1 MGTKTLI
8 RLVIAL
14 AVLGGIA
21 AILHFAGSGGAVSE
35 VSSSTNKK
43 KVFDDFPI
51 NDIAKIVIKQK
62 EGSITLNKGATSW
75 EVTEREGYPANAE
88 PIVGLLRKIWDLNI
102 VQPITIGRTQ
112 YGRLGLLDPTAA
124 DSKAEEAATLL
135 TFQDKDGKDLGSL
148 WLGKVYARNEGRPDP
163 FGGGMAKTDA
173 GRYVKRGDGNSVYL
187 VGETFADVKIEAPE
201 WIDKT
206 FFKVEKIKSIEI
218 VSANKAD
225 DWKLERAA
233 EADDFTLANATAAEK
248 LDANKV
254 SSMKAAFANPQVEDV
269 FIGEEKG
276 TQKTDVT
283 TFKIVTFDDFK
294 YEISV
299 GTKNDLNELPLS
311 LKVSAELPKERKP
324 GAEESDEEKK
334 KLDKEFADQ
343 VAALQKKLDSEKKLE
358 GHVFKVRSY
367 IVDSITKKRSELME
381 EEKKPEAGES
391 QEVAPGVSLPGLPG
405 LPTQVPAPA
414 PQVTP
419 APEEAPEAP
428 KAESPEAPKAESAPV
443 PAPAPAPAPAAQEP
457 KSEAPKAA
465 APAPA
470 ATPQTPKADVPA
482 PEKAPEAPK
491 PEAPKSA
498 DSPASQN

>member
-43 KVFDDFPI
+43 KVFEDFPI
-51 NDIAKIVIKQK
+51 NDIAKVVIKQK
-62 EGSITLNKGATSW
+62 EASITLTKGAASW
-75 EVTEREGYPANAE
+75 EVAEREGYTANVE
-88 PIVGLLRKIWDLNI
+88 PVVGLLRKIWDLNI

-135 TFQDKDGKDLGSL
+135 TFQNKEGKDLASL
-148 WLGKVYARNEGRPDP
+148 WLGKVYERSEGRPDP

-187 VGETFADVKIEAPE
+187 VGETFADVKTEAPE
-201 WIDKT
+201 WLDKT

-233 EADDFTLANATAAEK
+233 ESDDFTLAKAAPAEE

-254 SSMKAAFANPQVEDV
+254 ASMKAAFANPQVEDV

-276 TQKTDVT
+276 KQKTDVT

-299 GTKNDLNELPLS
+299 GAKNDLNELPLS

-324 GAEESDEEKK
+324 GAEESEEEKK
-334 KLDKEFADQ
+334 KLDQEFADQ

-381 EEKKPEAGES
+381 EEKKPEAGEP

-405 LPTQVPAPA
+405 LPTQAPAPSVPKAEAPKTPAAPAPEKAPAPA
-414 PQVTP
+414 PSSPKAETP
-419 APEEAPEAP
+419 APAATPAPEAP
-428 KAESPEAPKAESAPV
+428 KAT
-443 PAPAPAPAPAAQEP
+443 APAPAKAA
-457 KSEAPKAA
+457 EAPKTE
-465 APAPA
+465 APAP
-470 ATPQTPKADVPA
+470 
-482 PEKAPEAPK
+482 
-491 PEAPKSA
+491 
-498 DSPASQN
+498 QN

>member
-35 VSSSTNKK
+35 VSSSTTKK
-43 KVFDDFPI
+43 KVFEDFPI
-51 NDIAKIVIKQK
+51 NDVAKVVIKQK
-62 EGSITLNKGATSW
+62 DGSITLNKGAKSW
-75 EVTEREGYPANAE
+75 EVAEREGYPANVE

-112 YGRLGLLDPTAA
+112 YGRLGLLDPAAA

-135 TFQDKDGKDLGSL
+135 TFQNKEGKDLASL

-163 FGGGMAKTDA
+163 FGGGMATTDA
-173 GRYVKRGDGNSVYL
+173 GRYVKRGDGNLVYL
-187 VGETFADVKIEAPE
+187 VGETFSDVKIEAPE
-201 WIDKT
+201 WIDKN

-233 EADDFTLANATAAEK
+233 EADDFTLANAAATEK
-248 LDANKV
+248 LDPNKV
-254 SSMKAAFANPQVEDV
+254 SSMKAAFANPQLEDV

-276 TQKTDVT
+276 QQKTDVT

-299 GTKNDLNELPLS
+299 GAKNDLNELPLS
-311 LKVSAELPKERKP
+311 LKVTAELPKERKP

-334 KLDKEFADQ
+334 KLDQEFTDR
-343 VAALQKKLDSEKKLE
+343 VAALQKKLDAEKKLE

-381 EEKKPEAGES
+381 EKKAEEGQA
-391 QEVAPGVSLPGLPG
+391 QEVAPGVSLPGLP
-405 LPTQVPAPA
+405 APA
-414 PQVTP
+414 PKV
-419 APEEAPEAP
+419 EAPA
-428 KAESPEAPKAESAPV
+428 
-443 PAPAPAPAPAAQEP
+443 
-457 KSEAPKAA
+457 
-465 APAPA
+465 
-470 ATPQTPKADVPA
+470 PA

-491 PEAPKSA
+491 AEAPKAEAPKAEAPKAEAPKAEAPKAEAPAPAAAPANAPEAPQTA
-498 DSPASQN
+498 APEAPQTAAPAPAPKPAEAPAPQN

>member
-43 KVFDDFPI
+43 KVFEDFPI
-51 NDIAKIVIKQK
+51 NDIAKVVIKQK
-62 EGSITLNKGATSW
+62 DASITLTKGAASW
-75 EVTEREGYPANAE
+75 EVAEREGYPANVE
-88 PIVGLLRKIWDLNI
+88 PVVGLLRKIWDLNI

-112 YGRLGLLDPTAA
+112 YGRLGLLDPNAA
-124 DSKAEEAATLL
+124 DSKAEEAATLI
-135 TFQDKDGKDLGSL
+135 TFQNKEGKDLASL
-148 WLGKVYARNEGRPDP
+148 WLGKVYERSEGRPDP

-187 VGETFADVKIEAPE
+187 VGETFADVKTEAPE
-201 WIDKT
+201 WLDKT

-218 VSANKAD
+218 VSTNKAD

-233 EADDFTLANATAAEK
+233 EADDFTLANAAPVEK

-254 SSMKAAFANPQVEDV
+254 SGMKAAFANPQVEDV
-269 FIGEEKG
+269 FIGDEKG
-276 TQKTDVT
+276 KQKTDVT

-299 GTKNDLNELPLS
+299 GAKNDLNELPVT

-334 KLDKEFADQ
+334 KLDKEFTDQ
-343 VAALQKKLDSEKKLE
+343 VAALRKKLDSEKKLE

-381 EEKKPEAGES
+381 EEKKPEAGQP

-405 LPTQVPAPA
+405 FPTQAPSPAPKPESPKAPAPA
-414 PQVTP
+414 KAPVAAKAEAPKAPAPGKAPETPTSAAPAPAAPKAETP
-419 APEEAPEAP
+419 APAATPAPEAP
-428 KAESPEAPKAESAPV
+428 KAPSPAATRAADAPKVE
-443 PAPAPAPAPAAQEP
+443 APAP
-457 KSEAPKAA
+457 
-465 APAPA
+465 
-470 ATPQTPKADVPA
+470 
-482 PEKAPEAPK
+482 
-491 PEAPKSA
+491 
-498 DSPASQN
+498 QN

>member
-51 NDIAKIVIKQK
+51 NEIAKVVIKQK
-62 EGSITLNKGATSW
+62 DASITLTKGTASW
-75 EVTEREGYPANAE
+75 EVAEREGYPANVE
-88 PIVGLLRKIWDLNI
+88 PVVGLLRKIWDLNI

-112 YGRLGLLDPTAA
+112 YGRLGLLDPNAA

-135 TFQDKDGKDLGSL
+135 TFQDKDGKDLSSL
-148 WLGKVYARNEGRPDP
+148 WLGKVYERSEGRPDP

-187 VGETFADVKIEAPE
+187 VAETFADVKTEAPE
-201 WIDKT
+201 WLDKT

-254 SSMKAAFANPQVEDV
+254 SSMKAAFANPQVEDI

-276 TQKTDVT
+276 KQKTDVT

-299 GTKNDLNELPLS
+299 GAKNDLNELPLS
-311 LKVSAELPKERKP
+311 LKVSAELPKERKA

-334 KLDKEFADQ
+334 KLDKEFTDQ

-381 EEKKPEAGES
+381 DEKKPEAGQP

-405 LPTQVPAPA
+405 LPPQAPA
-414 PQVTP
+414 PS
-419 APEEAPEAP
+419 APKPEAP
-428 KAESPEAPKAESAPV
+428 KA
-443 PAPAPAPAPAAQEP
+443 PA
-457 KSEAPKAA
+457 
-465 APAPA
+465 
-470 ATPQTPKADVPA
+470 PA

-491 PEAPKSA
+491 APAPAPATPKTESPAPPATPAPEAPKA
-498 DSPASQN
+498 PAPAPAKAASPAKAEAPAPAPEAPKAAAPAPQN

>member
-35 VSSSTNKK
+35 VSSSTTKK

-51 NDIAKIVIKQK
+51 NDIAKVVIKQK
-62 EGSITLNKGATSW
+62 DGSITLNKGAASW
-75 EVTEREGYPANAE
+75 EVAEREGYPANVE
-88 PIVGLLRKIWDLNI
+88 PIVGLLRKIWDLNV

-112 YGRLGLLDPTAA
+112 YGRLGLLDPAAA
-124 DSKAEEAATLL
+124 DSKAEEAATIL
-135 TFQDKDGKDLGSL
+135 TFQNKEGKDLTSL

-163 FGGGMAKTDA
+163 FGGGMATTDA

-187 VGETFADVKIEAPE
+187 VGETFSDVKIEAPE
-201 WIDKT
+201 WIDKN

-233 EADDFTLANATAAEK
+233 EADDFTLANATATEK
-248 LDANKV
+248 LDPNKV
-254 SSMKAAFANPQVEDV
+254 SSMKAAFANPQLEDV

-276 TQKTDVT
+276 KQKTDVT

-299 GTKNDLNELPLS
+299 GAKNDLNELPLS
-311 LKVSAELPKERKP
+311 LKVTAELPKERKP

-334 KLDKEFADQ
+334 KLDQEFTDRI
-343 VAALQKKLDSEKKLE
+343 AALQKKLDAEKKLE

-381 EEKKPEAGES
+381 EKKAEEGQA

-405 LPTQVPAPA
+405 LPAPA
-414 PQVTP
+414 PS
-419 APEEAPEAP
+419 APSAP
-428 KAESPEAPKAESAPV
+428 KVE
-443 PAPAPAPAPAAQEP
+443 APAPAPAAP
-457 KSEAPKAA
+457 EAPKAGA
-465 APAPA
+465 PRNEAPVPAPA
-470 ATPQTPKADVPA
+470 AEKAPAAPTSEAPA
-482 PEKAPEAPK
+482 PEKAPDAPKVEAPKVETPAPAPAAEAPK
-491 PEAPKSA
+491 PAET
-498 DSPASQN
+498 PAQQN

>member
-51 NDIAKIVIKQK
+51 NDIAKVVIKQK
-62 EGSITLNKGATSW
+62 DASITLTKGAASW
-75 EVTEREGYPANAE
+75 EVAEREGYPANVE
-88 PIVGLLRKIWDLNI
+88 PVVGLLRKIWDLNI

-112 YGRLGLLDPTAA
+112 YGRLGLLDPSAA

-135 TFQDKDGKDLGSL
+135 TFQNKEGKDLASL
-148 WLGKVYARNEGRPDP
+148 WLGKVYERSEGRPDP

-187 VGETFADVKIEAPE
+187 VGETFADVKTEAPE
-201 WIDKT
+201 WLDKT

-218 VSANKAD
+218 VSAIKAD
-225 DWKLERAA
+225 DWKLERAT
-233 EADDFTLANATAAEK
+233 EADDFTLANATPAEK
-248 LDANKV
+248 LDVNKV
-254 SSMKAAFANPQVEDV
+254 ASMKAAFANPQVEDV

-299 GTKNDLNELPLS
+299 GAKNDLNELPLT
-311 LKVSAELPKERKP
+311 LKVSAELPKERKA

-343 VAALQKKLDSEKKLE
+343 VSALQKKLDSEKKLE

-367 IVDSITKKRSELME
+367 IVDSITKKRFELME
-381 EEKKPEAGES
+381 EEKKAEAGES

-405 LPTQVPAPA
+405 FPTQAPA
-414 PQVTP
+414 PKVKAPKVEAPEAPKALAPKAP

-428 KAESPEAPKAESAPV
+428 KAPAPASPKAETPAAPAATPAPEAPKAPAPAPEAPKAETS
-443 PAPAPAPAPAAQEP
+443 APAAEAP
-457 KSEAPKAA
+457 KADAPKAA
-465 APAPA
+465 APAP
-470 ATPQTPKADVPA
+470 
-482 PEKAPEAPK
+482 
-491 PEAPKSA
+491 
-498 DSPASQN
+498 QN

>member
-43 KVFDDFPI
+43 KIFEDFPI
-51 NDIAKIVIKQK
+51 NDIAKVVIKQK
-62 EGSITLNKGATSW
+62 DASITLTKGAASW
-75 EVTEREGYPANAE
+75 EVAERGGYPANAE
-88 PIVGLLRKIWDLNI
+88 PVVGLLRKIWDLNI

-112 YGRLGLLDPTAA
+112 YGRLGLLDPSAA
-124 DSKAEEAATLL
+124 DTKAEEAATLL
-135 TFQDKDGKDLGSL
+135 TFQNKEGKDLASL
-148 WLGKVYARNEGRPDP
+148 WLGKVYERSEGRPDP

-187 VGETFADVKIEAPE
+187 VGETFADVKTEAPE
-201 WIDKT
+201 WLDKT

-233 EADDFTLANATAAEK
+233 ESDDFTLANAAPAEK

-276 TQKTDVT
+276 EQKTDVT
-283 TFKIVTFDDFK
+283 TFKIVTFDGFK

-299 GTKNDLNELPLS
+299 GAKNDLNELPLS

-381 EEKKPEAGES
+381 EEKKPEAGEA

-405 LPTQVPAPA
+405 LPTQPPAASA
-414 PQVTP
+414 PKAE
-419 APEEAPEAP
+419 APKKAPEAP
-428 KAESPEAPKAESAPV
+428 KAEAPKA
-443 PAPAPAPAPAAQEP
+443 PAPE
-457 KSEAPKAA
+457 KVTELPKAA

-470 ATPQTPKADVPA
+470 APKAPA
-482 PEKAPEAPK
+482 PAAEAPK
-491 PEAPKSA
+491 AEPPAPAAEAPKA
-498 DSPASQN
+498 EAPKAEAPAPQN